1 MSGERRIYFFIE
13 LGLAFKGIRADLA
26 CDREQYPASS
36 RLMNP
41 VSNPTYYTDLMQ
53 ELDEA
58 PDRGWF
64 ARLMAK
70 WKGRIRMQ

>member
-1 MSGERRIYFFIE
+1 
-13 LGLAFKGIRADLA
+13 
-26 CDREQYPASS
+26 
-36 RLMNP
+36 MNP